1 MLNGVEIHI
10 ISVLIH
16 FPEEAVEAGT
26 MTMFKK
32 HIGRHMNRKGLMGCG
47 VNAGKLHWFIW
58 SAWLIGQ
65 IVYCLLTRLCCI
77 THKVMW

>member
-58 SAWLIGQ
+58 SAWINWAN
-65 IVYCLLTRLCCI
+65 CLLSIDPSVLYNS
-77 THKVMW
+77 